1 MQASVV
7 TALRLS
13 HRSTW
18 DKTGVLARSNQ
29 ADTKEGTGGGGEDG
43 MGGPGCLG
51 LQCSRGTH
59 LQLGPKT
66 VWPFGSTPDYDER
79 ETHGHRGHMSENEN
93 PLIATT
99 LGPPTRKPWRLKS

>member
-18 DKTGVLARSNQ
+18 DKTGVLVRPNQ

-43 MGGPGCLG
+43 MGEGAGCLG

-59 LQLGPKT
+59 LQVGPKT
-66 VWPFGSTPDYDER
+66 VWPFGVHT
-79 ETHGHRGHMSENEN
+79 G
-93 PLIATT
+93 L
-99 LGPPTRKPWRLKS
+99 